1 MIVGDSNLVKL
12 IDDINR
18 DPLLQTFSVT
28 TRCRPG
34 MRAKFLDSEGVE
46 FCSNFTHCIVFLGN
60 NDVSEHPTKTWLRSE
75 YPVTTAARI
84 CGFADHLRIK
94 NVEVA
99 VVGLVARPDVAYD
112 VIKESNS
119 FIQWYEGQR
128 YVGPRKV
135 HSNHFLKEHTR
146 DNVHLN
152 EDGKKRVLALFLR
165 IITQRFKLGN

>member
-1 MIVGDSNLVKL
+1 MIFGDNNLVKL

-34 MRAKFLDSEGVE
+34 MRAKFLDSEEVE
-46 FCSNFTHCIVFLGN
+46 FCSNFSHCIMFLGN
-60 NDVSEHPTKTWLRSE
+60 NDLSEHPTKPWLRPE
-75 YPVTTAARI
+75 YPVKTAARI
-84 CGFADHLRIK
+84 CGFADYLRIK

-112 VIKESNS
+112 VIKKTID
-119 FIQWYEGQR
+119 FFQWYEGQC

-146 DNVHLN
+146 DNVHSN